1 MTSRSSSVQIPV
13 GAVAARTASFVICMA
28 ATTLPTPLYDLYA
41 RRFGFHTL
49 TITVLFAVYAV
60 GVVLTLVLFGQ
71 LSDATGRRPVMLSAV
86 AISVISSLILA
97 SAQGLGLLILG
108 RVVSGLAAGL
118 MTGAGTA
125 GVIDLFPPARRAAG
139 STLAV
144 AANTGGLALGT
155 LLAGV
160 LADLASYPLV
170 TPYLAQA
177 VLGVVA
183 CAALLATP
191 RHQPAVRRGFRL
203 SRLRVPAAIRGN
215 YVRAVLSGGA
225 AFAVTGVLTSVSALF
240 LLTVLHD
247 TSHVLAGGVVAIV
260 FMFMA
265 GGQLAARRT
274 TPHRAMLAGCA
285 GLALDGVV
293 LLLALT
299 LHSLAALLIAAVA
312 LGASG
317 GVCLNAGV
325 ATTVGRVREDQR
337 GGVSSA
343 YFAGLYVF
351 LACPAV
357 GVGVIAAHTT
367 LITAGVILCVV
378 VIALAIAIAGFEFS
392 AGRSTAAAV
401 KPAGHRRE

>member
-1 MTSRSSSVQIPV
+1 MTSRTSTIQIPV
-13 GAVAARTASFVICMA
+13 GAVAARTAGFVICMA

-41 RRFGFHTL
+41 KRFGFHTL
-49 TITVLFAVYAV
+49 TITVLFAVYAA
-60 GVVLTLVLFGQ
+60 GVVVTLVLFGQ
-71 LSDATGRRPVMLSAV
+71 LSDATGRRPVMLSAL
-86 AISVISSLILA
+86 AISVVSSLILA
-97 SAQGLGLLILG
+97 SAGGLGMLLLG

-118 MTGAGTA
+118 MTGTGTA
-125 GVIDLFPPARRAAG
+125 AVIDLFPPGRRAAG
-139 STLAV
+139 GTLAV
-144 AANTGGLALGT
+144 AANTGGLAFGT
-155 LLAGV
+155 LFAGV
-160 LADLASYPLV
+160 LADLASHPLV

-177 VLGVVA
+177 VLGVLA
-183 CAALLATP
+183 CAALLVTP
-191 RHQPAVRRGFRL
+191 AYGPAAGRRFRF
-203 SRLRVPAAIRGN
+203 STLRVPAAIRGN

-247 TSHVLAGGVVAIV
+247 TSHVLAGSVVAIV

-285 GLALDGVV
+285 GLALAGVV

-325 ATTVGRVREDQR
+325 ATTVGQVRQDQR

-357 GVGVIAAHTT
+357 GVGVIAAHTS

-378 VIALAIAIAGFEFS
+378 VIGLATAIAGLEFS
-392 AGRSTAAAV
+392 AGRSTPAAT
-401 KPAGHRRE
+401 KSAGHGGE

>member
-1 MTSRSSSVQIPV
+1 VQIPV
-13 GAVAARTASFVICMA
+13 GAVAARTAGFAICMA

-41 RRFGFHTL
+41 KRFGFHTL
-49 TITVLFAVYAV
+49 VITVLFAVYAA

-71 LSDATGRRPVMLSAV
+71 LSDAIGRRPVMLSAV
-86 AISVISSLILA
+86 VISVVSSLILA
-97 SAQGLGLLILG
+97 SAQGPGLLFLG

-125 GVIDLFPPARRAAG
+125 GVIDLFPPGRRAAG

-155 LLAGV
+155 LFAGV

-177 VLGVVA
+177 VLGVLA
-183 CAALLATP
+183 CVALLVTP
-191 RHQPAVRRGFRL
+191 RYGSAAGRKFRL
-203 SRLRVPAAIRGN
+203 ARLRVPAEIRGN

-240 LLTVLHD
+240 LFTVLHD
-247 TSHVLAGGVVAIV
+247 TSHVLAGSVVAIV
-260 FMFMA
+260 FIFMA

-285 GLALDGVV
+285 GLGLAGVV

-299 LHSLAALLIAAVA
+299 LHSLAALLIAAVV

-317 GVCLNAGV
+317 GMCLNAGV

-378 VIALAIAIAGFEFS
+378 VIALAIAIAWFEFS
-392 AGRSTAAAV
+392 AGGSAAAE
-401 KPAGHRRE
+401 A